1 MTSYALDPEIF
12 IIHFQAQAPLDTFTQ
27 KLFRQLENKQ
37 CHALCSVLAFN
48 QLLLLEQ
55 VRQDP
60 ALQEEVKYLLEHIP
74 NLKYLDITQEIVLTA
89 TQLQNKYQIA
99 LNDALHL
106 ANAIAHRAD
115 YYLTANHNYRRVQD
129 LKIKIL
135 SDI

>member
-1 MTSYALDPEIF
+1 MTNYALDPEIF

-37 CHALCSVLAFN
+37 CTALCSVLAFN
-48 QLLLLEQ
+48 QLLLIEQ
-55 VRQDP
+55 VRQDHK
-60 ALQEEVKYLLEHIP
+60 LQSEVQYLLEHIP
-74 NLKYLDITQEIVLTA
+74 NLKYLEISQEIVLTA

-106 ANAIAHRAD
+106 ATAIIHNAD